1 VESPRL
7 ATEAH
12 GNWFVQVYS
21 RILAQF
27 RALSRAMKQYDVVV
41 VGGGIHGAGVLQ
53 AAAAAGHSALLIE
66 RLGLASGTSSRSSK
80 LIHGGLRYLESGQ
93 FALVRESLRERAIHL
108 RIAAEL
114 VELKPFF
121 IPVYRDTRR
130 RPWQLKLGLWM
141 YALLGGFD
149 SSTRFGTVPK
159 SDWSALDGLET
170 HDLEAV
176 IRYHDAQTDDALLTR
191 AVADSALSLGA
202 ELAMPASFTG
212 ATLADDGV
220 TVAYRQDRV
229 GMECNARVLVNAAG
243 PWATRVAGA
252 IRPAI
257 PIPDVDLVQ
266 GTHIV
271 LPFPVTSG
279 IYYVESPADGR
290 AVFVMP
296 WHGATLIGTTETPY
310 RGEPDQVHPLPEEE
324 EYLLA
329 VARRYFPAFRHL
341 TREHITQ
348 RFAGLRVL
356 PAATQAAFDRSRETI
371 FSTDRESKPR
381 VLGIYG
387 GKLTGWRAAAAH
399 VLERISTSLPAR
411 PRLAATDQ
419 LILRRP
425 T

>member
-1 VESPRL
+1 
-7 ATEAH
+7 
-12 GNWFVQVYS
+12 
-21 RILAQF
+21 
-27 RALSRAMKQYDVVV
+27 MKEYDVII

-53 AAAAAGHSALLIE
+53 AVAAAGYSALLIE
-66 RLGLASGTSSRSSK
+66 RRSLASGTSSRSSK

-108 RIAAEL
+108 RIAADL

-149 SSTRFGTVPK
+149 ASTRFGTVPRRE
-159 SDWSALDGLET
+159 WSSLDGLET
-170 HDLEAV
+170 RDLDAV

-191 AVADSALSLGA
+191 AVVQSALSLGA
-202 ELAMPASFTG
+202 EIAMPASFTG
-212 ATLADDGV
+212 AILTGDGV
-220 TVAYRQDRV
+220 TVAYARDGAAV
-229 GMECNARVLVNAAG
+229 ECTARVLVNAAG
-243 PWATRVAGA
+243 PWAPHVAGS

-257 PIPDVDLVQ
+257 LIPDVDLVQ

-271 LPFPVTSG
+271 LPFAVSAG
-279 IYYVESPADGR
+279 IYYVESPTDGR

-310 RGEPDQVHPLPEEE
+310 HGAPDKVHPLPEEE

-329 VARRYFPAFRHL
+329 VARHYFPAFRHL

-356 PAATQAAFDRSRETI
+356 PAASQAAFDRSRETI
-371 FSTDRESKPR
+371 FTADREPKPR

-399 VLERISTSLPAR
+399 VLSRIAPSLPRATR
-411 PRLAATDQ
+411 RAATDQ

>member
-1 VESPRL
+1 MR
-7 ATEAH
+7 
-12 GNWFVQVYS
+12 
-21 RILAQF
+21 
-27 RALSRAMKQYDVVV
+27 QYDVVV

-53 AAAAAGHSALLIE
+53 AAAAAGHSALLVE
-66 RLGLASGTSSRSSK
+66 RQGLASGTSSRSSK

-130 RPWQLKLGLWM
+130 RPWQLKFGLWM

-149 SSTRFGTVPK
+149 ASTRFGTVPK
-159 SDWSALDGLET
+159 RDWPALDGLET
-170 HDLEAV
+170 RGLDAV

-191 AVADSALSLGA
+191 AVVQSALSLGA
-202 ELAMPASFTG
+202 ELAMPARFSG
-212 ATLADDGV
+212 ATLSDDGV
-220 TVAYRQDRV
+220 CVAYDEGGTAAQ
-229 GMECNARVLVNAAG
+229 CASRVLVNAAG
-243 PWATRVAGA
+243 PWAPHVAAA
-252 IRPAI
+252 IQPAI

-271 LPFPVTSG
+271 LPFAVAAG
-279 IYYVESPADGR
+279 IYYVESPTDGR

-310 RGEPDQVHPLPEEE
+310 RGAPDQVHPLPEEE

-329 VARRYFPAFRHL
+329 VARHYFPAFRHL
-341 TREHITQ
+341 TREDIVQ

-356 PAATQAAFDRSRETI
+356 PAASQAAFDRSRETI
-371 FSTDRESKPR
+371 FSVDREHKPR

-399 VLERISTSLPAR
+399 VLERISASMPPR
-411 PRLAATDQ
+411 PRKAATDQ

-425 T
+425 P

>member
-1 VESPRL
+1 
-7 ATEAH
+7 
-12 GNWFVQVYS
+12 
-21 RILAQF
+21 
-27 RALSRAMKQYDVVV
+27 MKEYDVIII
-41 VGGGIHGAGVLQ
+41 GGGIHGAGVLQ

-66 RLGLASGTSSRSSK
+66 RRALASGTSSRSSK
-80 LIHGGLRYLESGQ
+80 LIHGGLRYLESAQ

-149 SSTRFGTVPK
+149 AATRFGSVPR
-159 SDWSALDGLET
+159 SDWPSLDGLKT
-170 HDLEAV
+170 QDLDAV
-176 IRYHDAQTDDALLTR
+176 VRYHDAQTNDALLTR
-191 AVADSALSLGA
+191 AVVQSALQLGG
-202 ELAMPASFTG
+202 ELAMPATFTR
-212 ATLADDGV
+212 ATLDDSGV
-220 TVAYRQDRV
+220 TVNYTLGASSL
-229 GMECNARVLVNAAG
+229 ECRARVLINAAG
-243 PWATRVAGA
+243 PWAPQIARAVE
-252 IRPAI
+252 PAI
-257 PIPDVDLVQ
+257 SVPDVDLVQ

-271 LPFPVTSG
+271 IPFALKSG

-296 WHGATLIGTTETPY
+296 WGGATLIGTTETPY
-310 RGEPDQVHPLPEEE
+310 RGDPDAVQPLPQEE

-329 VARRYFPAFRHL
+329 VARHYFPALGGLARGD
-341 TREHITQ
+341 ITE

-356 PAATQAAFDRSRETI
+356 PAASQAAFDRSRETI
-371 FSTDRESKPR
+371 FTTDRDVRPR

-399 VLERISTSLPAR
+399 VMERISPSLPAAVR
-411 PRLAATDQ
+411 RAATDE

-425 T
+425 A

>member
-1 VESPRL
+1 
-7 ATEAH
+7 
-12 GNWFVQVYS
+12 
-21 RILAQF
+21 
-27 RALSRAMKQYDVVV
+27 MKQYDVVI

-149 SSTRFGTVPK
+149 ASTRFGSVPRRE
-159 SDWSALDGLET
+159 WSTLDGLKT
-170 HDLEAV
+170 QDLDAV

-191 AVADSALSLGA
+191 AVVQSALSLDA

-212 ATLADDGV
+212 AALTDDGV
-220 TVAYRQDRV
+220 TVAYDQGSKAV
-229 GMECNARVLVNAAG
+229 ECRTRVLVNAAG
-243 PWATRVAGA
+243 PWAPHVAGA
-252 IRPAI
+252 IRPVI

-271 LPFPVTSG
+271 LPFAVTSG
-279 IYYVESPADGR
+279 IYYVESPTDGR

-296 WHGATLIGTTETPY
+296 WHGSALIGTTETPY
-310 RGEPDQVHPLPEEE
+310 HGAPERVHPLPEEE

-329 VARRYFPAFRHL
+329 VARHYFPAFKHL

-356 PAATQAAFDRSRETI
+356 PAASEAAFDRSRETI
-371 FSTDRESKPR
+371 FSTDREPKPR

-399 VLERISTSLPAR
+399 VLDRISPSLPAR
-411 PRLAATDQ
+411 SRRAATDQ